1 MNNNYLTD
9 ARRREADLTAFM
21 QDIIRIPS
29 LSSQEGNVIARIREE
44 MEKLGYDEVTVDPMG
59 NLIGRIGSG
68 SRIIALDGHVD
79 IVDVGDPALW
89 DRDPFSAD
97 IEDGVLYGRG
107 ASDMKAGVASSVYA
121 GAMIRE
127 RGITLELCP
136 TSNLNSRVVSG
147 WDEFAWIF
155 RTFQKNGVRYT
166 INTDGPEMLKTYIRD
181 EMASL
186 ARHGIL
192 SVEQQEQ
199 AAAWARESSFVDG
212 ANEVPRPRRT
222 PASRRQI
229 EREEA

>member
-1 MNNNYLTD
+1 MDNSYLND
-9 ARRREADLTAFM
+9 ARTVEADLTAFM

-59 NLIGRIGSG
+59 NLVGRIGSG

-127 RGITLELCP
+127 RGVPEDVTVLVTATVQEEDCDGLC
-136 TSNLNSRVVSG
+136 
-147 WDEFAWIF
+147 W
-155 RTFQKNGVRYT
+155 Q
-166 INTDGPEMLKTYIRD
+166 YI
-181 EMASL
+181 
-186 ARHGIL
+186 
-192 SVEQQEQ
+192 
-199 AAAWARESSFVDG
+199 
-212 ANEVPRPRRT
+212 ANEDGSSPLFMNMCHREMDNLFAAGLIQ
-222 PASRRQI
+222 PADGGPARSK
-229 EREEA
+229 